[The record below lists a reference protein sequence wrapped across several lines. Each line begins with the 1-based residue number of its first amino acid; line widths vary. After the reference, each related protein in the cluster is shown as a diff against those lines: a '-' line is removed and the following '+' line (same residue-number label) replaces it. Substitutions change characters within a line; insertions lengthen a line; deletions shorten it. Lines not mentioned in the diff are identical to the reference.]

1 MSARLAPAA
10 LRARLMEGD
19 GELALLDVRE
29 QGAFARAHILLAS
42 NAPLSRLEIDLPRLV
57 PRRATPVVLCDGG
70 DGRAERAAAILA
82 RYGYSDV
89 AALDG
94 GIEAWREAG
103 FTLFEGI
110 HVPSKAFGE
119 FVEATYGTPHVT
131 AAELARLAA
140 TGRKLVILDSRPL
153 SEYRQMSIPGGIDV
167 PGAELVH
174 RVRDLAPD
182 PETLVVVNCAGRTRS
197 IIGAQSLINAEVQN
211 RVVALENG
219 TMGWTLAGQRLEHGE
234 ERVPPPLTA
243 DARTWAR
250 AAAATVAARFGVR
263 TVGHE
268 ALERWRQ
275 EAEAR
280 TLYLCD
286 VRLPEEYEAGHLPGA
301 RCTPGGQL
309 VQATDAHLGTRGAR
323 VVLVD
328 DDGVRAT
335 MTASWLI
342 QMGWC
347 ESYVLRDGLGGELEC
362 GPEPLAVLGLDER
375 ATTKAAVSPATLA
388 PMIED
393 GGVRTLDFADS
404 RTFRDGHIA
413 GAWWLSRAS
422 LQEDLP
428 QIPPAPAYVLTSPD
442 GILARLGLAEVTGLV
457 DAPVHVLAGGT
468 EAWSAAGLPLETG
481 AERMAGN
488 PDDVVYL
495 RPYDRPPE
503 QAEAAMREYLQW
515 ETTLLAQ
522 LERDGTLS
530 FPSYR

>member
-1 MSARLAPAA
+1 MSARIAPAA
-10 LRARLMEGD
+10 LRARLQED
-19 GELALLDVRE
+19 GREIALLDVRE

-42 NAPLSRLEIDLPRLV
+42 NAPLSCVEIAVPRLV
-57 PRRATPVVLCDGG
+57 PRRAAPVVLCDGG
-70 DGRAERAAAILA
+70 GGLAGRAAAILV
-82 RYGYSDV
+82 RHGYSDV
-89 AALDG
+89 AVLDG
-94 GIEAWREAG
+94 GIEAWRDAG
-103 FTLFEGI
+103 FMLFEGV

-131 AAELARLAA
+131 PEELRGLGA
-140 TGRKLVILDSRPL
+140 TARKLVILDSRPL
-153 SEYRQMSIPGGIDV
+153 PEYREMSIPGGIDV

-197 IIGAQSLINAEVQN
+197 IIGAQSLINAGVAN

-219 TMGWTLAGQRLEHGE
+219 TMGWTLAGQRLEHGQA
-234 ERVPPPLTA
+234 RVPPPLSEGGRA
-243 DARTWAR
+243 WAK
-250 AAAATVAARFGVR
+250 AAAARVAARFGVR
-263 TVGHE
+263 TIWRD
-268 ALERWRQ
+268 ALARWR
-275 EAEAR
+275 EEVNER

-309 VQATDAHLGTRGAR
+309 VQATDAYLGTRGAR

-342 QMGWC
+342 QMGWR
-347 ESYVLRDGLGGELEC
+347 ETYVLRDGLCGELER
-362 GPEPLAVLGLDER
+362 GPERLEVLGLDDR
-375 ATTKAAVSPATLA
+375 APDAALSPATLA
-388 PMIED
+388 RMIEGD
-393 GGVRTLDFADS
+393 DIRILDFADS
-404 RTFRDGHIA
+404 RAFRDGHIP
-413 GAWWLSRAS
+413 GAWWLSRAG
-422 LQEDLP
+422 LQKDLP

-442 GILARLGLAEVTGLV
+442 GVLARLALDEVRPLV
-457 DAPVHVLAGGT
+457 SARVHVLAGGT
-468 EAWSAAGLPLETG
+468 EAWRAAGLPLETG

-503 QAEAAMREYLQW
+503 QAAQAMREYLAW
-515 ETTLLAQ
+515 ETALLAQ
-522 LERDGTLS
+522 LERDGTLR
-530 FPSYR
+530 FASYR